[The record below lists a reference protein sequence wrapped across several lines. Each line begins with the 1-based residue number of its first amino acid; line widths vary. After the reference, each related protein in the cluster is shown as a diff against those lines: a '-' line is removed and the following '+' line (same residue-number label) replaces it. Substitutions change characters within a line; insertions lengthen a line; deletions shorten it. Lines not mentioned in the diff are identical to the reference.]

1 MVIGRKSIS
10 HPRKVF
16 ISVRPASAINFGRA
30 SMSSQGRGSI
40 SATSRAAETNT
51 KSGAL
56 LRRVA
61 LSSMFTVR
69 PQKSSMYKS
78 TVPLES
84 TGMSTMR
91 SFPIPKGM
99 SSSKVILFG
108 TRC

>member
-1 MVIGRKSIS
+1 
-10 HPRKVF
+10 
-16 ISVRPASAINFGRA
+16 
-30 SMSSQGRGSI
+30 
-40 SATSRAAETNT
+40 
-51 KSGAL
+51 
-56 LRRVA
+56 
-61 LSSMFTVR
+61 
-69 PQKSSMYKS
+69 MYKS